1 TPVVIGADPLNYQF
15 YVFNRWGELIYNS
28 QIPGQGWDGTFKGM
42 PAQQDIYVWKLEVV
56 NQMNNQKHQYKGH
69 VTLLK

>member
-1 TPVVIGADPLNYQF
+1 
-15 YVFNRWGELIYNS
+15 
-28 QIPGQGWDGTFKGM
+28 M